1 MIVDTHVHIV
11 AEDRNK
17 YPPKADAPAWPVTTA
32 EMLISMMDA
41 NGIDRALL
49 VQTYFTYGY
58 DNSYVADSAV
68 AYPDRFLGV
77 CVLDPLAP
85 EAPDQL
91 SELYERGRVRGIRL
105 MNDRKKNVISIDDPK
120 TFPLWERI
128 AALKIPV
135 CMAALIE
142 DVARVR
148 VPAER
153 FPQVPIALDHLW
165 GLKVEGPKFETIQPF
180 LELAR
185 HPNIYVKTAPNNSVA
200 VREVKGD
207 TQTFYQRIVDTFGA
221 QRIMWGSNYPA
232 HTHAYGGIKERL
244 GLGKADLGFLSADEQ
259 KWIFGETALK
269 LWPDLR
275 K

>member
-11 AEDRNK
+11 AEDRKK
-17 YPPKADAPAWPVTTA
+17 YPSKADAPAWPLTTA
-32 EMLISMMDA
+32 EMLLSMMDA

-49 VQTYFTYGY
+49 VQTYFTYGT
-58 DNSYVADSAV
+58 DNGYVADSAV
-68 AYPDRFLGV
+68 AHPDRFLGV

-85 EAPDQL
+85 DAPDQL
-91 SELYERGRVRGIRL
+91 SALYERGRVRGIRL

-142 DVARVR
+142 DIPLVR

-165 GLKVEGPKFETIQPF
+165 GLKVESPKFEMIQPF
-180 LELAR
+180 LDLAR

-207 TQTFYQRIVDTFGA
+207 TQAFYQRIVDAFGA
-221 QRIMWGSNYPA
+221 KRIMWGSNYPA
-232 HTHAYGGIKERL
+232 HTQAYGGIKERL
-244 GLGKADLGFLSADEQ
+244 ALGRADLGFLSADEQ
-259 KWIFGETALK
+259 KWIFGETALT
-269 LWPDLR
+269 LWPELR